1 MNSENS
7 NRNNNPTAPTSEPDQ
22 EDHFDDRRLSDLLPT
37 EFIRQIG
44 FDPQAYLFSSAS
56 LQMRRRMT
64 DPGTSLIYNAAEPP
78 AQRRM
83 TSVDTYQTTTPTSY
97 GISPLY
103 EIPQQRITNWYLVEL
118 SDCTINAF
126 SLFNCGDARS
136 DGVVVRDHTYLRFGR
151 IIKEIKNPGNYDRA
165 TPQIISIDQNSFLYD
180 YILGITNLATAMIPT
195 FLKNSN
201 VQSGFVSI
209 ETVSYDARAL
219 FRVKLT
225 NASVPNI
232 DKFIRC
238 LVQAFCVAVEVYD

>member
-1 MNSENS
+1 MNSEKS
-7 NRNNNPTAPTSEPDQ
+7 NRNSNTPTPEPDQ

-64 DPGTSLIYNAAEPP
+64 DPGASLIYNATEPP

-83 TSVDTYQTTTPTSY
+83 TSIETYQNPANY

-103 EIPQQRITNWYLVEL
+103 EVPQQRITNWYLVEL

-136 DGVVVRDHTYLRFGR
+136 DGVVVRDHSYLRFGR
-151 IIKEIKNPGNYDRA
+151 IVKEIKNPGNYDRS
-165 TPQIISIDQNSFLYD
+165 TPQIISVDQNSFLYD

-201 VQSGFVSI
+201 IQSEFVSM

-219 FRVKLT
+219 FRVKLS

-232 DKFIRC
+232 DKFVRH

>member
-1 MNSENS
+1 MNEKP
-7 NRNNNPTAPTSEPDQ
+7 NRNNNPSIPVVEPYQ

-44 FDPQAYLFSSAS
+44 FDPQAFLFSSAS

-64 DPGTSLIYNAAEPP
+64 DPGTSLIYTSEPP

-83 TSVDTYQTTTPTSY
+83 TSTETYQPTPPPTNY

-103 EIPQQRITNWYLVEL
+103 EVPQQRITNWYLVEL
-118 SDCTINAF
+118 SDCTTNAF

-136 DGVVVRDHTYLRFGR
+136 DGVVVRDHVYLRFGR
-151 IIKEIKNPGNYDRA
+151 IVKEIKNPGTFDRS
-165 TPQIISIDQNSFLYD
+165 TPQIISVDQNSYLYD
-180 YILGITNLATAMIPT
+180 YIFGISNLATAMIPT

-201 VQSGFVSI
+201 AQCEFVSM

-225 NASVPNI
+225 NTSDPNI
-232 DKFIRC
+232 DKFIRS
-238 LVQAFCVAVEVYD
+238 LVQAFCVAVEVYE